1 MAVRFNPRLPAF
13 ALVTLFFL
21 SICPLPLDAH
31 SPNELS
37 EQLYFEKRQAITHSL
52 PLGPA
57 ASRMPMRVQGGG
69 HPLLLRGEEIA
80 AIPQELPERMTTL
93 FLYNTSITRIGV
105 DAFKKYLNL
114 DKVHIDLSQHLKTI
128 NATAFERLRRLR
140 KIFVSRCPQ
149 LKTISG
155 TLLHRNHRLTSVI
168 ISNNSLESLPVLEMN
183 EHHHLPLDL
192 LDFSFNRLSSL
203 PFRALRGVFAQK
215 VDFSNNRIET
225 IGPAAF
231 PKCQFVKLNL
241 SDNAALHRIAPDA
254 FAGVLSLRKLDLSG
268 SRLTE
273 LPTVGLKQLEA
284 LRLKRVPS
292 LKKLPSVLAFNN
304 LNKAEFTYPYHC
316 CFFKYATREYERG
329 GDLEFHGHYKEIQ
342 QRACH
347 RIETDDYLLRRR
359 RQAELKRAE
368 PPMVES
374 DFGDINW
381 WLEHLLGGRVGA
393 EHVSNF
399 YMNITCTPE
408 PNELNPCEDIVSY
421 PTLRFFLWPMWMIAI
436 VGNISVWVI
445 IAAVWKRRLRYHYFF
460 MLNLSVADFATGVY
474 LAFLAFADWKT
485 RNEYYNYAVEWQTG
499 WGCSVVG
506 FINIFASELSIIY
519 YNARFAF
526 YGRRF
531 NSWAAYGAVAFGYL
545 YAITMAALP
554 LFGVSSYEVSSIC
567 LPLSIENAS
576 DRIYLIVGLTMTGL
590 AFAGMILSYVLI
602 NCMLQGRNTPARTE
616 DKQIFLRTLVLIGTD
631 IVCWMPTL
639 FFGLTAAAGH
649 PLITLTNAKICLI
662 LFYPINSC
670 CNPVL
675 YVFLTRIWKDARKKA
690 PFLERMAKSKSDK
703 QQSQL
708 NAFFYQQ
715 SPGNRDG
722 RAQSS
727 PDDEEVNR
735 LLQVT
740 QTTSLNSTPRGSSS
754 SASPMVRL
762 SNGDLPNDRN
772 GQTARSGMSFRP
784 PKPHGRGPNSQ
795 KPPQLWQV
803 PEAPYQ
809 SDDEYTLDDNPSV
822 DLDLTMTTET
832 EVEPE
837 PDFPPR
843 PKEILKVHVQQ
854 VYRDPHMAKHKYGN
868 GNPDYPEVVSGE
880 ACAVGDRVQN
890 HAGALQSNAMKEA
903 AGIRQGPKTG
913 RFGEGFSGAE
923 SNFSFGKRRNRRHY
937 DSFQSL
943 DDVASISSHSTTHGA
958 RPWGERKQR
967 GGERPRGGGMGTG
980 ANRQPFG
987 SANGA
992 PWGRQPPH
1000 QQRQNASHVSS
1011 TTPMP
1016 LSSASSEMGG
1026 SRSST
1031 PQAPQLEQKMLA
1043 GRYERPP
1050 SAKSGVDDLTR
1061 TFGVEMRINDE
1072 DDFDDA
1078 SSLHSSIF
1086 TAPVCKVRNFRR

>member
-1 MAVRFNPRLPAF
+1 MAARFNPRLSAL
-13 ALVTLFFL
+13 ALVALFFL
-21 SICPLPLDAH
+21 SMCPLLLDAQP
-31 SPNELS
+31 PNQLS
-37 EQLYFEKRQAITHSL
+37 EQLCRLALRHRECRCAYK
-52 PLGPA
+52 A
-57 ASRMPMRVQGGG
+57 AGTRCCCV
-69 HPLLLRGEEIA
+69 GEEIA
-80 AIPQELPERMTTL
+80 VIPQELPERMTTL

-114 DKVHIDLSQHLKTI
+114 DKVHIDLSNHLKTI

-149 LKTISG
+149 LTTISG

-192 LDFSFNRLSSL
+192 LDFS
-203 PFRALRGVFAQK
+203 
-215 VDFSNNRIET
+215 
-225 IGPAAF
+225 
-231 PKCQFVKLNL
+231 NL

-359 RQAELKRAE
+359 RDAELKRVE
-368 PPMVES
+368 PPMVEKRLRRHQLQFADKMPNITEEEHQPYS
-374 DFGDINW
+374 GD
-381 WLEHLLGGRVGA
+381 ELGRSMVLQKCVDTAGNSGQMGVLNQLN
-393 EHVSNF
+393 ESVSNF

-506 FINIFASELSIIY
+506 FINIFASELSIKSTTTPD
-519 YNARFAF
+519 FAF

-762 SNGDLPNDRN
+762 SNGDLVSSSLLLGFDQRRPSRASFQEGGDSLTGGEKKRKSIPSLPMFRLRISAIPEMSDISESNSSNSAEDYERRHKPRTQSKLAVSPTVRHSRRTQS
-772 GQTARSGMSFRP
+772 GSSLPPARSSLQFADNDSGKGDSLRST
-784 PKPHGRGPNSQ
+784 KGVLLHDQPNGTST
-795 KPPQLWQV
+795 PRI
-803 PEAPYQ
+803 YFTTH
-809 SDDEYTLDDNPSV
+809 SDDEAER
-822 DLDLTMTTET
+822 TTE
-832 EVEPE
+832 
-837 PDFPPR
+837 
-843 PKEILKVHVQQ
+843 
-854 VYRDPHMAKHKYGN
+854 
-868 GNPDYPEVVSGE
+868 
-880 ACAVGDRVQN
+880 
-890 HAGALQSNAMKEA
+890 
-903 AGIRQGPKTG
+903 
-913 RFGEGFSGAE
+913 
-923 SNFSFGKRRNRRHY
+923 
-937 DSFQSL
+937 
-943 DDVASISSHSTTHGA
+943 
-958 RPWGERKQR
+958 
-967 GGERPRGGGMGTG
+967 
-980 ANRQPFG
+980 
-987 SANGA
+987 
-992 PWGRQPPH
+992 
-1000 QQRQNASHVSS
+1000 
-1011 TTPMP
+1011 
-1016 LSSASSEMGG
+1016 
-1026 SRSST
+1026 
-1031 PQAPQLEQKMLA
+1031 
-1043 GRYERPP
+1043 
-1050 SAKSGVDDLTR
+1050 
-1061 TFGVEMRINDE
+1061 
-1072 DDFDDA
+1072 
-1078 SSLHSSIF
+1078 
-1086 TAPVCKVRNFRR
+1086 